1 MTFLITHAKEF
12 LRGLKQVLFEILSVF
27 YQSNQ
32 NKKEPLRNL
41 SSIHF
46 VIRSM
51 LSLISTISYQY
62 TIFRLIV
69 ILAFRKDNFVEDNE
83 NKINKPVLYVRQ
95 TQPLLPIIMDNGTA
109 VDPYDDSIPFEQ
121 KRSYNAG
128 YVINY
133 ETALAAILVIDYSMQ
148 IFAIMIMMIGNLN
161 IDMGSDTITDMMN
174 EARFKYKFFTFMI
187 TASLTNIGVFMFIER
202 ES

>member
-1 MTFLITHAKEF
+1 M
-12 LRGLKQVLFEILSVF
+12 
-27 YQSNQ
+27 
-32 NKKEPLRNL
+32 
-41 SSIHF
+41 
-46 VIRSM
+46 
-51 LSLISTISYQY
+51 
-62 TIFRLIV
+62 
-69 ILAFRKDNFVEDNE
+69 
-83 NKINKPVLYVRQ
+83 
-95 TQPLLPIIMDNGTA
+95 
-109 VDPYDDSIPFEQ
+109 
-121 KRSYNAG
+121 SYNAG